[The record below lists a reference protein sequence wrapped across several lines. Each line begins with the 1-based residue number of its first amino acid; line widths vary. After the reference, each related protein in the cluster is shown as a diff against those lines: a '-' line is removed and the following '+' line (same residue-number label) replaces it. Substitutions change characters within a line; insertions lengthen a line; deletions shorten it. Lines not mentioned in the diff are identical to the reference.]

1 MRGDADPGLEMVR
14 EFHEAFSCHIGTH
27 PHVPDEP
34 VHLALTIYHQ
44 EAARL
49 AEELKAASAQAG
61 GSLLLIRLQLIQEEL
76 AELAAGFISRD
87 PVECL
92 DALNDLSY
100 VVDGTYLTLGLQD
113 GKLPGMREVH
123 RSNMSKLGPDG
134 KPVISE
140 AGRVVKG
147 PDYEPPDL
155 HPIVEELMP
164 RVWPEVPPGPWR
176 SSAALGINASTLGEM
191 AKLGLLEQRRV
202 PREGGLVVYEWRV
215 PDGAA

>member
-1 MRGDADPGLEMVR
+1 MCGDRDPGLEMVR
-14 EFHEAFSCHIGTH
+14 EFHVAFNCHIGAH

-34 VHLALTIYHQ
+34 VHTSLAIYHQ
-44 EAARL
+44 QAARL

-76 AELAAGFISRD
+76 AELAAGMISRD

-134 KPVISE
+134 KPIISD

-155 HPIVEELMP
+155 RPIVEELMP

-176 SSAALGINASTLGEM
+176 SSMALGIPASTLGAM
-191 AKLGLLEQRRV
+191 AQEGILDQRRV
-202 PREGGLVVYEWRV
+202 SREGGVVVYEWRV
-215 PDGAA
+215 RDGGA